1 MFLKQFRHGFAT
13 NSSSAHSVILARRPQ
28 QDRNLP
34 RSYEYGWENFVL
46 GSRQEKRN
54 YLFQQSYRTFDGTSL
69 WDAFVELVQPD
80 PEALVRENSWQGDNV
95 LPGYVDH
102 ESAGLVGASTLEGI
116 REILSWLDH
125 PKVVITGGND
135 NTPHDFNIPGVAFS
149 TWELERFKLREEP
162 QGRVYFNPANGDKL
176 HFFHENTDFSTYIAS
191 APELVDIKLT
201 DWCDLA
207 CKFCYQDSTKKGQHA
222 PYSAINRILIDLSMA
237 GVFEVALG
245 GGEPMAHPEFS
256 LILQRCKELD
266 IVPNFTTRNYEA
278 LTTERFKE
286 FAKQCGSIGVSIAT
300 PEDVAAL
307 MAIEDKITVYRDKLT
322 LQVAMGAQS
331 RDDFQSML
339 TMLKETNR
347 FSGLIM
353 LGYKDVG
360 RGYRAKGNRWYQDG
374 NILQGDVIGMAKRFL
389 QGTKERSWDD
399 EAWTFSMDTQM
410 ARDTKNML
418 EYHGVSPLL
427 YLENEGRV
435 SCYIDAVSMQ
445 IAPSSYCEADL
456 YREYN
461 FNLMDIWPEMAE
473 DYLEQTRHQS

>member
-13 NSSSAHSVILARRPQ
+13 NSSSAHSVILATRPQ
-28 QDRNLP
+28 ADVDVPND
-34 RSYEYGWENFVL
+34 YEYGWQDFVL

-54 YLFQQSYRTFDGTSL
+54 YLFQQSRSNFEETDL

-80 PEALVRENSWQGDNV
+80 PEALIREDSWMGDDV

-102 ESAGLVGASTLEGI
+102 ESVGIVGASTLEGI
-116 REILSWLDH
+116 QEILSWLDN
-125 PKVVITGGND
+125 PRVVITGGND
-135 NTPHDFNIPGVAFS
+135 NEPYDFNIPGADFNCYS
-149 TWELERFKLREEP
+149 LQQFKVREEP
-162 QGRVYFNPANGDKL
+162 QGKVFFNPTTGDKL
-176 HFFHENTDFSTYIAS
+176 HFFDENVDFSTYIAS

-222 PYSAINRILIDLSMA
+222 PYQAINRILVDLSMA

-256 LILQRCKELD
+256 LILQRCKELG

-278 LTTERFKE
+278 LTTERFAD
-286 FAKQCGSIGVSIAT
+286 FAKECGSIGVSIAT
-300 PEDVAAL
+300 PDDVAAL
-307 MAIEDKITVYRDKLT
+307 MAIEDKITVYKDKLT

-331 RDDFQSML
+331 NADFQSML
-339 TMLKETNR
+339 TMLEGTNA

-360 RGYRAKGNRWYQDG
+360 RGHRAKGNRWYEDG
-374 NILQGDVIGMAKRFL
+374 NILQGDVIGLAKRFIEH
-389 QGTKERSWDD
+389 TKKYSWQDKS
-399 EAWTFSMDTQM
+399 WTFSMDTQM

-418 EYHGVSPLL
+418 DYHGISPLL

-435 SCYIDAVSMQ
+435 SCYIDAVTMR
-445 IAPSSYCEADL
+445 IGPSSYCDPSAYQD
-456 YREYN
+456 YN
-461 FNLMDIWPEMAE
+461 FNLMELWQPMAE
-473 DYLEQTRHQS
+473 DYLEQTRG

>member
-13 NSSSAHSVILARRPQ
+13 NSSSAHSVILAQHPQ
-28 QDRNLP
+28 QDSSVP
-34 RSYEYGWENFVL
+34 GSYEYGWQNFIL

-54 YLFQQSYRTFDGTSL
+54 YLFQQTRSHFEDTPL
-69 WDAFVELVQPD
+69 WDRYVALVQPD
-80 PEALVRENSWQGDNV
+80 AEALVPQRSWRGEPE

-102 ESAGLVGASTLEGI
+102 ESVGIVGGATLEGI
-116 REILSWLDH
+116 EETLQWLDH
-125 PKVVITGGND
+125 PRVVITGGND
-135 NTPHDFNIPGVAFS
+135 NDTHEFNIPGVPFS
-149 TWELERFKLREEP
+149 SWELNRFKLREEP

-176 HFFHENTDFSTYIAS
+176 HFFHEDTDFSTYIAS

-222 PYSAINRILIDLSMA
+222 PYQAINRILMDLSAA

-256 LILQRCKELD
+256 IILQRCKELG

-278 LTTERFKE
+278 LATERFAE

-300 PEDVAAL
+300 PDDVAAL

-331 RDDFQSML
+331 HADFQSML
-339 TMLKETNR
+339 TMLEETDK

-360 RGYRAKGNRWYQDG
+360 RGHRAKGNRWYQDG
-374 NILQGDVIGMAKRFL
+374 NLLQGDVIGMAKSFL
-389 QGTKERSWDD
+389 KGTKERSWDD

-418 EYHGVSPLL
+418 EHHGISPLL

-435 SCYIDAVSMQ
+435 SCYIDAVTLR

-456 YREYN
+456 YRDYN

-473 DYLEQTRHQS
+473 DYLNKTR